1 MQRFKTKSYR
11 EIEGWHDTLSSLN
24 GKGNLIPWEGC
35 VSKNRGM
42 MFNNAAT
49 QYRPIVKGEVPLV
62 DTYYSY
68 DIMQSTKNVFADK
81 DITKIKTIKKYIAGR
96 ECAVSTSI
104 VMSLDKQ
111 EYDIIKFKT
120 YVETGA
126 GYGCKMINDIDRYA
140 DGEIIPSGTSIVRS
154 HSFGED
160 MEYNWGVNAMTVLGI
175 DIKSIEDS
183 GSISQELAD
192 KMQGWNVNKFEM
204 IIDVNSDVLKNLYGN
219 DEIYKPFPL
228 PGEKIENELLLAVS
242 KHQRNAQFIKT
253 GFGINSVAK
262 TDNKIFVRGKDCI
275 VTDITVRQPVD
286 EVCYNTYLA
295 ALIEE
300 SRKYELEIY
309 ECMKECLEDENATF
323 TKDFM
328 DEYLLLEAIFE
339 KKAGYKYKKI
349 VGGHNVVLEISTVD
363 FEVPEPGQKN
373 TGRCGNK
380 FTTSEIYPTGKYFS
394 DDGNIDYMGNCLAL
408 FNRAI
413 MEVPLEM
420 YANRIGMD
428 IFNAIKSG
436 MYTKEYMIETI
447 LGMLEILDYNLYI
460 AYKEEF
466 DNGAFEEFVAQGQF
480 RWYLDTYN
488 CGFNIKSGYFAY
500 KYLQT
505 RGIKI
510 ERKNVYVRLEDGTPR
525 LLGQAMVSKL
535 FIMPL
540 KQVADTQL
548 SLRAQGAYDTRGI
561 IIRTEGSRYR
571 NSPCR
576 KSSLLGDI
584 QANSMHPDDLKYIN
598 KMTDQESIE
607 VCSALMMG
615 MGVELH
621 IPDNISDSQHSEL

>member
-49 QYRPIVKGEVPLV
+49 QYRAIVGGEVPLV

-68 DIMQSTKNVFADK
+68 DIMQSTKNVFTEK
-81 DITKIKTIKKYIAGR
+81 EIVKIKTINKEIAGR
-96 ECAVSTSI
+96 VCDVSTTI
-104 VMSLDKQ
+104 VMSLDK

-120 YVETGA
+120 YEETGS
-126 GYGCKMINDIDRYA
+126 GYGVKMINDIDRYEA
-140 DGEIIPSGTSIVRS
+140 GEIIPTGTSLIRTN
-154 HSFGED
+154 SFGDD
-160 MEYNWGVNAMTVLGI
+160 MEYNWGINAMTVLGI

-183 GSISQELAD
+183 GSISQDLAD
-192 KMQGWNVNKFEM
+192 RMQGWAPTKHEL
-204 IIDVNSDVLKNLYGN
+204 IIDVNSDVLKNLYG
-219 DEIYKPFPL
+219 DAETYKPFPL
-228 PGEKIENELLLAVS
+228 PGEKVENELLLAIS
-242 KHQRNAQFIKT
+242 KHQRNAQFIKS
-253 GFGINSVAK
+253 GYGIDCVAK
-262 TDNKIFVRGKDCI
+262 TDNKLFVRGKNCI
-275 VTDITVRQPVD
+275 VTDITVRQPID
-286 EVCYNTYLA
+286 EVCYNSYLA

-300 SRKYELEIY
+300 SRKYDREVFETMQ
-309 ECMKECLEDENATF
+309 ECMEDDEATF
-323 TKDFM
+323 SKDFM
-328 DEYLLLEAIFE
+328 DTYLFLEAIFE

-380 FTTSEIYPTGKYFS
+380 FTTSEIFPTGKYFS

-413 MEVPLEM
+413 MAVPLEM

-428 IFNAIKSG
+428 ILNAINIG
-436 MYTKEYMIETI
+436 LYTKEYMIETI
-447 LGMLEILDYNLYI
+447 LGALEILDYNMYL

-466 DNGAFEEFVAQGQF
+466 DNGAYDEFVANGQF

-488 CGFNIKSGYFAY
+488 CGFNIKTGYYAY
-500 KYLQT
+500 KYLET

-510 ERKNVYVRLEDGTPR
+510 ERKNVYVRLEDGTSR

-607 VCSALMMG
+607 VCNALLGG
-615 MGVELH
+615 MGVALH
-621 IPDNISDSQHSEL
+621 IPDNINNSQDSEI

>member
-11 EIEGWHDTLSSLN
+11 EVEGWYDTLSSLN

-49 QYRPIVKGEVPLV
+49 QYRAIVDGEVALV

-68 DIMQSTKNVFADK
+68 DIMQSTKNLFSDK
-81 DITKIKTIKKYIAGR
+81 EIVKVKTINKEIAGR
-96 ECAVSTSI
+96 PCAVSTSI
-104 VMSLDKQ
+104 VMSLDG
-111 EYDIIKFKT
+111 EYDIIEFNE
-120 YVETGA
+120 YEETGS
-126 GYGCKMINDIDRYA
+126 GYGIKMINDIDKYEE
-140 DGEIIPSGTSIVRS
+140 GEIIPKGTSLIRTNS
-154 HSFGED
+154 YGSD
-160 MEYNWGVNAMTVLGI
+160 MEYQWGINAMTVLGI

-192 KMQGWNVNKFEM
+192 RMQGWAPMKHE
-204 IIDVNSDVLKNLYGN
+204 IIVDVNSDVLKNLYGN
-219 DEIYKPFPL
+219 SDAYKPFPL
-228 PGEKIENELLLAVS
+228 PGEKVENELLIAIS

-253 GFGINSVAK
+253 GYGIQSVSK
-262 TDNKIFVRGKDCI
+262 TDSKLFVRGKNCI
-275 VTDITVRQPVD
+275 VTDITVRQPLD

-295 ALIEE
+295 ALIDE
-300 SRKYELEIY
+300 SRKYESDIFEV
-309 ECMKECLEDENATF
+309 MKECMETEDATF

-328 DEYLLLEAIFE
+328 DKYLFLQAIFE

-380 FTTSEIYPTGKYFS
+380 FTTSEIFPTGKYFS

-420 YANRIGMD
+420 YANRIGID
-428 IFNAIKSG
+428 IFNAINSG
-436 MYTKEYMIETI
+436 LYTKEYMIETI
-447 LGMLEILDYNLYI
+447 LGMLEILDYNLYV

-466 DNGAFEEFVAQGQF
+466 DAGGYEEFVADGKF

-488 CGFNIKSGYFAY
+488 CGFNIKTGYYAY

-510 ERKNVYVRLEDGTPR
+510 ERKNVYVRLEDGTAR
-525 LLGQAMVSKL
+525 LLGQAMVSRL

-561 IIRTEGSRYR
+561 IIRTDGSRYR

-584 QANSMHPDDLKYIN
+584 QANSLHPDDLKYIN
-598 KMTDQESIE
+598 KLTDQESIE
-607 VCSALMMG
+607 LVDSLLYA

-621 IPDNISDSQHSEL
+621 NPQKEDNVQEEYL